1 MKNFSTSDCEI
12 YAKVE
17 GSVEALPRTRQPASS
32 QFEFNCKTLNH
43 KSNIDKRPVS
53 VFSHFKHLV
62 KNESQETKIE
72 KNPLETTHKVNKGTQ
87 FLKSKS

>member
-1 MKNFSTSDCEI
+1 MIVKTSRMFILSSTPHP
-12 YAKVE
+12 A
-17 GSVEALPRTRQPASS
+17 PASS

-72 KNPLETTHKVNKGTQ
+72 KNPLKTTHKVNKGTI
-87 FLKSKS
+87 FYKIKNAHKNVD